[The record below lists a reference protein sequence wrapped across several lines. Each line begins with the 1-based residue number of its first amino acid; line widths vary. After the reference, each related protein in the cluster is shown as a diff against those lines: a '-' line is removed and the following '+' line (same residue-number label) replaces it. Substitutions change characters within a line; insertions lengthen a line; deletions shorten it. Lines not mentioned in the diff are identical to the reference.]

1 MFFLGG
7 EFSYSQVLNF
17 LLDYSI
23 RHACIFII
31 TISWET
37 MCIALSIM
45 GIVGFL
51 ISYEDTKSRSVA
63 SCFRIII

>member
-23 RHACIFII
+23 RHAYIFII

-45 GIVGFL
+45 GIVGF
-51 ISYEDTKSRSVA
+51 
-63 SCFRIII
+63 